1 MPLEVDPQKQRKFA
15 IEVVRVLREAGY
27 EAYWAGG
34 CVRDELLGLTPKDYD
49 VATNARPDEVRRL
62 FPHRRMMEVGAAFG
76 VLTILGRR
84 GEGRIEVATFR
95 KDDTYSDGR
104 HPDRVFFSTAE
115 EDAKRRDFTINGLFY
130 DPLEKRVLDYVGGQ
144 EDLRRRLIRAIGDPE
159 ERFREDKLR
168 MLRAIRFAATYDFT
182 IEPKTFEAIRKMA
195 PQILQVS
202 PERIAMELER
212 CLLHPNRRRAM
223 ELLVDSNLASVIL
236 PELAEGIAK
245 TPEVWKENLAV
256 LERLKE
262 PTFALALAA
271 LYRGLVTPHQS
282 EKIARRLRFSNQIRH
297 QTAWLLENFPLLAE
311 AKSRRWSQVQPV
323 VSSPEAAQLVKW
335 GEALVASGKLDPE
348 NLAWWTTKRSLPPEL
363 LDPPPLISG
372 DDLQALGLP
381 PGPLYRQLLQEVRNR
396 QLDGE
401 LRSKVEALEWIRTY
415 LATQPAPPSKPP
427 STADETS
434 PKES

>member
-212 CLLHPNRRRAM
+212 CLLHANRRRAM

-311 AKSRRWSQVQPV
+311 AKSRRWSEVQPV
-323 VSSPEAAQLVKW
+323 ASSPEAAQLVKW

-348 NLAWWTTKRSLPPEL
+348 NLAWWAAKRSLPPEL

-401 LRSKVEALEWIRTY
+401 LRSKEEALAWIRTH
-415 LATQPAPPSKPP
+415 LATQPPPPSKPP
-427 STADETS
+427 STAEETS
-434 PKES
+434 